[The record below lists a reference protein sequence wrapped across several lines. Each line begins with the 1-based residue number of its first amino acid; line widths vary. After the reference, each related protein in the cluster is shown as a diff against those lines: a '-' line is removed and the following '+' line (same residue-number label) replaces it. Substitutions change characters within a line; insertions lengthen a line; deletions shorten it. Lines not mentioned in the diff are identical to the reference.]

1 MPELVISRVE
11 RKMNRKPPETPES
24 KKLRE
29 RATKCHRLAV
39 GVDDPQFTLK
49 LNALADEYEAKAVQA
64 DAKAASD
71 EK

>member
-1 MPELVISRVE
+1 MD
-11 RKMNRKPPETPES
+11 RKPPETPES
-24 KKLRE
+24 KKLCE